1 MLRTS
6 PCLQCC
12 PIELSTK
19 MEYSVSALSMSS
31 MVATRYMW
39 LLNTGV
45 MASMCEE
52 LNFKFYVICKIKL
65 PHAWLMGTI
74 LTVLGAYS
82 QVGGRDKELQYGVT
96 ELYTKY
102 YGKTQEDIYPDW
114 GG

>member
-1 MLRTS
+1 
-6 PCLQCC
+6 
-12 PIELSTK
+12 
-19 MEYSVSALSMSS
+19 
-31 MVATRYMW
+31 
-39 LLNTGV
+39 
-45 MASMCEE
+45 
-52 LNFKFYVICKIKL
+52 
-65 PHAWLMGTI
+65 MGTI